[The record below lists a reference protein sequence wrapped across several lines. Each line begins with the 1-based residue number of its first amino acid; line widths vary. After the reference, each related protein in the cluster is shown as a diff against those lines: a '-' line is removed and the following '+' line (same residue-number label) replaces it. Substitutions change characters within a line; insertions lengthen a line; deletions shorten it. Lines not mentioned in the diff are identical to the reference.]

1 MPPLLTPAFARLVAG
16 HFLQSLGWTASL
28 LLPLYLDHLKAT
40 RAEIGAAL
48 ATGALS
54 GLFARPVAGWAVDRF
69 GRRRTLLVGTV
80 LSATAL
86 LLVALVDRVGPLVHV
101 HRALLGLAQGAL
113 FVGYFTAATDAVP
126 EQRRTEGLALF
137 GIAGL
142 LPLTLNALVDRAGL
156 SGDELRLVFPLA
168 AALVLASVVIVLGVA
183 DPPPRAAG
191 EPEPAPALEALAA
204 RPLAP
209 VWLATVAFSLCASVF
224 AGFVGVAAA
233 NRGLPVGATLWL
245 PYGLG
250 AVAVRLLGARVPDRV
265 GPGNL
270 VVPAL
275 APLALALVV
284 ASRATTVE
292 GFLLAGALAGVGH
305 GLGFPVL
312 TSQAVTR
319 VPPRRRGAA
328 LATFSAL
335 WQATELCSAPALGAL
350 ADRLGDAWMLGLVPV
365 IAATSAVAWL
375 ALEHR
380 HGVDPRP

>member
-1 MPPLLTPAFARLVAG
+1 MPPLLTPAFARLVVG

-28 LLPLYLDHLKAT
+28 LLPLYLDHLRAT

-48 ATGALS
+48 ATGALA
-54 GLFARPVAGWAVDRF
+54 GLFARPVAGWAVDRH
-69 GRRRTLLVGTV
+69 GRRRTLLVGTL
-80 LSATAL
+80 LSAAAL
-86 LLVALVDRVGPLVHV
+86 LLVAFVDRVGPLVHV

-126 EQRRTEGLALF
+126 EARRTEGLALF

-156 SGDELRLVFPLA
+156 SGDQLRLVFPVA
-168 AALVLASVVIVLGVA
+168 AGLVLASVAVVLGVE
-183 DPPPRAAG
+183 DPPQRAAD
-191 EPEPAPALEALAA
+191 ETAPAPALEALAA
-204 RPLAP
+204 PALVP
-209 VWLATVAFSLCASVF
+209 VWLATVTFAGCASVF

-233 NRGLPVGATLWL
+233 DRGLAVGATLWL

-250 AVAVRLLGARVPDRV
+250 AVVVRLLGARVPDRV
-265 GPGNL
+265 GPRNL
-270 VVPAL
+270 VAPSLAAL
-275 APLALALVV
+275 ALSLVV
-284 ASRATTVE
+284 ASRATSVE
-292 GFLLAGALAGVGH
+292 AFLAAGALAGVGH

-365 IAATSAVAWL
+365 VAAAAAVAWL
-375 ALEHR
+375 GLEHR
-380 HGVDPRP
+380 RGGA